1 MVYRARKSRGRT
13 KILMNFTSKLPD
25 IGTTIFTK
33 MSRLAHEH
41 GALNLSQGFPGFE
54 TDPFLHQLVTE
65 AMQNGFNQ
73 YAPMQGIF
81 SLRESIAEKTN
92 NLYGSNYHPEHE
104 VTVTAGAT
112 QAIYS
117 VISAFVSA
125 GDEVIVLKPAY
136 DCYEPAVV
144 VNGGTVIPIQLHA
157 PNYSI
162 DWKSVEQAITPKTKM
177 LIINTPHNPTG
188 TVLTSADMIA
198 LTRIL
203 KDTNIILL
211 SDEVYEHIVFD
222 GQTHESVAKNPEL
235 AQRSFITASFGK
247 TFHNTGWKMGYIIGP
262 KELMAEFRKV
272 HQFTVFCANHPMQ
285 RAFAHYL
292 KTPENYITL
301 NAFFQHKRDV
311 FLDAIKE
318 SRFKMIPAAGT
329 YFQLLDY
336 SAITEES
343 DVSFAERLTKEN
355 GIASIPTSVF
365 NLDEGD
371 DKMLRFCFAK
381 NDETLLRAAEILN
394 AIKA

>member
-1 MVYRARKSRGRT
+1 MK
-13 KILMNFTSKLPD
+13 FTSKLPD
-25 IGTTIFTK
+25 VSTTIFTK

-54 TDPFLHQLVTE
+54 TDPALHQLVTE
-65 AMQNGFNQ
+65 AMQNGYNQ

-81 SLRESIAEKTN
+81 SLRQSITQKIN
-92 NLYGSNYHPEHE
+92 SLYGSDYHPEHE

-117 VISAFVSA
+117 VISAFIGQ

-136 DCYEPAVV
+136 DCYEPAVI
-144 VNGGTVIPIQLHA
+144 VNGGTVGPIQLKA
-157 PNYSI
+157 PSYAV
-162 DWKSVEQAITPKTKM
+162 DWKAVEKAITSHTKM

-188 TVLTSADMIA
+188 SVLTASDMKE

-203 KDTNIILL
+203 KHTNIILL

-222 GQTHESVAKNPEL
+222 GQSHESVAKYPDL
-235 AQRSFITASFGK
+235 AERSFITASFGK
-247 TFHNTGWKMGYIIGP
+247 TFHNTGWKMGYVVGP
-262 KELMAEFRKV
+262 KELMTEFQKV

-285 RAFAHYL
+285 KAFAHYL
-292 KTPENYITL
+292 KTPENYLEL
-301 NAFFQHKRDV
+301 NAFFQQKRDV
-311 FLDAIKE
+311 FLDAIQG
-318 SRFKMIPAAGT
+318 SRFKGKPAAGT

-336 SAITEES
+336 SEITNER
-343 DVSFAERLTKEN
+343 DTAFAERLTKEK

-365 NLDEGD
+365 NINEVD

-381 NDETLLRAAEILN
+381 TDDTLLRAAEILN
-394 AIKA
+394 IIQE